1 MDYLRSMFKCLYT
14 LYWKSIHISIK
25 KYIKQL
31 LCHSIYLWDPFSGM
45 SYICLDL
52 YFCFITCFPIWI
64 MFLESPILFFLFLYI
79 KVSSVTQYQV
89 IINYSDKTGSTV
101 QCPVNI
107 LIVKTHQH
115 QAQSDHGILSRFFRT
130 WGFPGYIV
138 LCDIVLCI
146 LTRPVVWSQVWQII
160 DKVVSNM

>member
-1 MDYLRSMFKCLYT
+1 MFIYSVLKINTYFNKKIYKTIIMSFNISMGSFLWNVRYLS
-14 LYWKSIHISIK
+14 WSV
-25 KYIKQL
+25 
-31 LCHSIYLWDPFSGM
+31 
-45 SYICLDL
+45 
-52 YFCFITCFPIWI
+52 
-64 MFLESPILFFLFLYI
+64 FLFYNLFSYLDN
-79 KVSSVTQYQV
+79 VSGISNIIFLISLHKSVICYTIPSY
-89 IINYSDKTGSTV
+89 NYSDKTGSTV

-146 LTRPVVWSQVWQII
+146 LTRPVLQS
-160 DKVVSNM
+160 VVKSPK